1 MTPWGDSSK
10 CSTAPIPIRYLTVL
24 MFTGSLFSTKQK
36 EKLQSLVGHQSSDHE
51 CQWLKSRPCPFLG
64 QTLLRH
70 TLMLKGVRCDGC
82 GEEPIKDS
90 RFKCASCEN
99 FDLCGRCQKEDRHPE
114 HEMRVESSV
123 TIFNYDPEKSEWRR

>member
-1 MTPWGDSSK
+1 MQRPK
-10 CSTAPIPIRYLTVL
+10 LL
-24 MFTGSLFSTKQK
+24 SLAAHASGEHDCHVF
-36 EKLQSLVGHQSSDHE
+36 
-51 CQWLKSRPCPFLG
+51 KSRRCPYIG
-64 QTLLRH
+64 QSMLRH

-90 RFKCASCEN
+90 RFKCASCED

-123 TIFNYDPEKSEWRR
+123 TIFNYDAEKSEWSR